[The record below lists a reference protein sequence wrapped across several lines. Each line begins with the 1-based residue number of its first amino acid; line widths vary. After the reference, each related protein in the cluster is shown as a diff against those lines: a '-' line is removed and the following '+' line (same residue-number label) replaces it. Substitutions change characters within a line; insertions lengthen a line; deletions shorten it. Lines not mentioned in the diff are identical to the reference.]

1 MNASFMGMRT
11 AGMVPMLAGGL
22 LTAVGLRRRSLT
34 GLMMAS
40 VGGYLLY
47 RGVRAARCALN
58 PAACEPDKAKCDAL
72 RERLGAGVTS
82 GIYDHTAQNHKEDRA
97 PAGDLIDD
105 PVDDTVDDSFPC
117 SDPPSYSPRNEV
129 GELV

>member
-1 MNASFMGMRT
+1 MHASFMGMST
-11 AGMVPMLAGGL
+11 AGVGPMLAGGL

-34 GLMMAS
+34 GLLMAAA
-40 VGGYLLY
+40 GGYLLY
-47 RGVRAARCALN
+47 RGGRAAYCAIN
-58 PAACEPDKAKCDAL
+58 SASCEPDKAKCDAL

-82 GIYDHTAQNHKEDRA
+82 GIYDQTAQHHKEERA

>member
-1 MNASFMGMRT
+1 MHASIMGMKT
-11 AGMVPMLAGGL
+11 AGVVPLLGGVL

-34 GLMMAS
+34 GLLMAAA
-40 VGGYLLY
+40 GGYLLY
-47 RGVRAARCALN
+47 RGAQAARCALN
-58 PAACEPDKAKCDAL
+58 RAACEPDKAKCDAL

-82 GIYDHTAQNHKEDRA
+82 GIYDHTAQSHKEERA

-105 PVDDTVDDSFPC
+105 PIDDAVDDSFPC
-117 SDPPSYSPRNEV
+117 SDPPSYSPRNEI

>member
-1 MNASFMGMRT
+1 MNASIMGMST
-11 AGMVPMLAGGL
+11 AGVMPMLGGGL
-22 LTAVGLRRRSLT
+22 LAAVGLRRWSLT
-34 GLMMAS
+34 GLLMAAA
-40 VGGYLLY
+40 GGYLLY
-47 RGVRAARCALN
+47 RGVRAARCALD

-82 GIYDHTAQNHKEDRA
+82 GIYDQSAQNHKEERT

-105 PVDDTVDDSFPC
+105 PVDDALDDSFPC

-129 GELV
+129 GSQV

>member
-1 MNASFMGMRT
+1 MHAKLMGMGT
-11 AGMVPMLAGGL
+11 AGVGSMLAGGVL
-22 LTAVGLRRRSLT
+22 AAVGLRRRTLT
-34 GLMMAS
+34 GLLMAAA
-40 VGGYLLY
+40 GGYLLY

-58 PAACEPDKAKCDAL
+58 PEACEPDKAKCDAL

-82 GIYDHTAQNHKEDRA
+82 GIYDHAAQSSKEERA

-117 SDPPSYSPRNEV
+117 SDPPSYSPR
-129 GELV
+129 